1 MLIKFKKIL
10 KVLLPNFVLKIYTN
24 SLLSIK
30 RKKFSKMT
38 TKEVFKE
45 VYEKKLWSPE
55 GEKKKFKF
63 YSGTGSHHKDFSEK
77 YVKEVSKF
85 LMTFKNKPDVVD
97 LGCGDFFIGSQLRKF
112 CNKYVAIDIFDD
124 LIDHNKKIYNDLNV
138 EFKVSDITIDQLPSS
153 EVCFIKDV
161 LQHLSNDLIKKFLR
175 LIDKKYKYLIITE
188 HLPETTE
195 FKANLDVPTSA
206 FIRLD
211 KNSGVVLTEEPFNLQ
226 IIRQFDLCNIT
237 SKTIKKF
244 QGVRNTKVLQ
254 LK

>member
-112 CNKYVAIDIFDD
+112 CNKYVAIDIFDG

-153 EVCFIKDV
+153 EICFIKDV
-161 LQHLSNDLIKKFLR
+161 LQHLSNDLIKKFIK

-188 HLPETTE
+188 HLPETKE
-195 FKANLDVPTSA
+195 FKANLDAPTSA

-226 IIRQFDLCNIT
+226 IIKEFDLCNIT
-237 SKTIKKF
+237 SKTIKEF

-254 LK
+254 LS